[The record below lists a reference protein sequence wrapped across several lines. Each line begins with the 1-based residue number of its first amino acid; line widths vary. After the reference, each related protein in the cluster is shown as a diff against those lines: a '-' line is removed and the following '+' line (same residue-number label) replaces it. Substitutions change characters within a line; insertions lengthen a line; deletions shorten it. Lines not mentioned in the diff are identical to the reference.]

1 MAGVATGGICW
12 TFSTTVDHRRPNP
25 RSGHRVRKIAWRAA
39 SLRFD
44 ANSRLWKEQSEQA
57 VVDLHI
63 CNSGT
68 SENVA
73 APISGALLSSGNL
86 ESNERKVTRRG
97 HRRQYTAPGM
107 LEGQCRLHR
116 VEGHAIS
123 HESLRYP
130 ERQKLL
136 RIPNRKILVHNSEET
151 AVRRFSL

>member
-116 VEGHAIS
+116 VEGHAIPTKACDTPKDKNYC
-123 HESLRYP
+123 ESPTEKYSYI
-130 ERQKLL
+130 
-136 RIPNRKILVHNSEET
+136 IP
-151 AVRRFSL
+151 RRRR